1 MAIER
6 GKWVRKCDIME
17 QLNYAYS
24 TLGSHRARS
33 GKAMSITTISSMGI
47 KKGREPA
54 AIVNTE
60 YLGMTLCMVNRFKPN
75 GGVTNPTSA
84 SIT

>member
-1 MAIER
+1 MSDYV
-6 GKWVRKCDIME
+6 K

-24 TLGSHRARS
+24 NLGSHRARS
-33 GKAMSITTISSMGI
+33 GKTMSITTISSMGI
-47 KKGREPA
+47 KKGKEPA
-54 AIVNTE
+54 AIVNIE

-75 GGVTNPTSA
+75 GGVTNPISA